1 MQSFAIA
8 YERFH
13 MDPMKRGLVNQLS
26 TTYMTFA
33 MCFSITRIFR
43 YLLEWLAPQSLPNF
57 LFKYYS
63 ALVGWLGWSSTFGC
77 LITTNEVIFFTYWS
91 KMWLKRV
98 PNYNHDFLGVW
109 LNTTNV
115 TIASYLA
122 SLKAFS
128 SIEWAKHED
137 NLPRVKIFLY
147 LGSMIVFQALVYMV
161 HNLIDCFKTRKPNS
175 ILPIMNEQVFSVP
188 MPKEQPQPQPNLAAM
203 LNTTKYNPDLLNWKV
218 AMAVISIIP
227 LLLYCHYIIKLK
239 YAPIHFIHTIVQCF
253 YVPLIVCSFNLKLR
267 SFILAHFASHNN
279 WNYFQAPSFLVGR
292 FQSKDVA
299 MMVIYNTCITR
310 HRQKL
315 SRKPLLECTTQQ
327 YRVNGK

>member
-1 MQSFAIA
+1 
-8 YERFH
+8 
-13 MDPMKRGLVNQLS
+13 
-26 TTYMTFA
+26 
-33 MCFSITRIFR
+33 
-43 YLLEWLAPQSLPNF
+43 
-57 LFKYYS
+57 
-63 ALVGWLGWSSTFGC
+63 
-77 LITTNEVIFFTYWS
+77 
-91 KMWLKRV
+91 
-98 PNYNHDFLGVW
+98 
-109 LNTTNV
+109 
-115 TIASYLA
+115 
-122 SLKAFS
+122 
-128 SIEWAKHED
+128 
-137 NLPRVKIFLY
+137 
-147 LGSMIVFQALVYMV
+147 
-161 HNLIDCFKTRKPNS
+161 
-175 ILPIMNEQVFSVP
+175 MNEQVFSVP
-188 MPKEQPQPQPNLAAM
+188 MPKEQPQPQHNFATM

-299 MMVIYNTCITR
+299 MMVIYNTCITS